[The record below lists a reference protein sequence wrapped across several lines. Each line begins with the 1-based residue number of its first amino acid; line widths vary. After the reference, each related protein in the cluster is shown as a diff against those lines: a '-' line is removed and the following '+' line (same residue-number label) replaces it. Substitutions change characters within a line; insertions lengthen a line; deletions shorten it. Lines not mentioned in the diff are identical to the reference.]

1 MMLNSFFTGGRTGCC
16 LFARAMIRSE
26 DHGRPRDEVN
36 CVIIRGPDANAARM
50 AKALDIEGSSCDVR
64 DWDAPCSKATG
75 S

>member
-1 MMLNSFFTGGRTGCC
+1 
-16 LFARAMIRSE
+16 MIRSE